1 MVFKLIF
8 IVFQLFSLAK
18 LSILLANLGA
28 SFAYFVV
35 TPLAF
40 DFFLGFQQPG
50 SLESGEASEAGTA
63 GIAFQGSA
71 QEYLSLTIK
80 FIIAFGL
87 CFQLPV
93 LLTLMGKAGL
103 VSSAGLKNV
112 RKFAIV
118 GILVLAALVT
128 PPDVI
133 TQIILFVVVYGLYEV
148 SIFLVGRTEKQIN
161 EKFAADDMP
170 PAISLRTATDLR
182 WTRRD
187 IKSTNL
193 LAQVMAKHA
202 ANEAGDYEALMIDQ
216 DGYVTEAGSSSF
228 FFIKDNKLFIRP
240 VTNEILHGI
249 TRQTMLRVAQQMDL
263 KFVESIYKLDEVLRA
278 DEALITAS
286 SIYVLPVSKID
297 DHVIADGKAG
307 RFTVALRKAY
317 LEIAR
322 AEFYQPTDS

>member
-1 MVFKLIF
+1 MVDQQR
-8 IVFQLFSLAK
+8 IVFLNGKFVSETEASLPIFDRGLLFADAVYEGFGILDGQIVDFIFHMQRLEQSLAK
-18 LSILLANLGA
+18 
-28 SFAYFVV
+28 
-35 TPLAF
+35 
-40 DFFLGFQQPG
+40 
-50 SLESGEASEAGTA
+50 
-63 GIAFQGSA
+63 IA
-71 QEYLSLTIK
+71 I
-80 FIIAFGL
+80 
-87 CFQLPV
+87 P
-93 LLTLMGKAGL
+93 
-103 VSSAGLKNV
+103 
-112 RKFAIV
+112 
-118 GILVLAALVT
+118 
-128 PPDVI
+128 I
-133 TQIILFVVVYGLYEV
+133 TFTTD
-148 SIFLVGRTEKQIN
+148 SIFHDMIALIEKNAVKNGFLYLHVTRGAADRAFHYHDKYIPNIFAFTQG

-170 PAISLRTATDLR
+170 PAISLRTAPDLR

-202 ANEAGDYEALMIDQ
+202 AHKAGDYEALMIDQ

-228 FFIKDNKLFIRP
+228 FFIKDNELFIRP

-249 TRQTMLRVAQQMDL
+249 TRQTMLRVARQMDL
-263 KFVESIYKLDEVLRA
+263 KFVERIYKLDEVLQA

>member
-1 MVFKLIF
+1 MVRQQR
-8 IVFQLFSLAK
+8 IVFLNGKFVPEAEASLPIFDRGLLFADAVYEGFGILDGQIVDFIYHMQRLEQSLAK
-18 LSILLANLGA
+18 IAIPITFATDSMFHDMMALIEKNAVKNGFLYLHVTRGA
-28 SFAYFVV
+28 GDRAFHYHDKYIPNIFAF
-35 TPLAF
+35 T
-40 DFFLGFQQPG
+40 
-50 SLESGEASEAGTA
+50 
-63 GIAFQGSA
+63 QG
-71 QEYLSLTIK
+71 
-80 FIIAFGL
+80 
-87 CFQLPV
+87 
-93 LLTLMGKAGL
+93 
-103 VSSAGLKNV
+103 
-112 RKFAIV
+112 
-118 GILVLAALVT
+118 
-128 PPDVI
+128 
-133 TQIILFVVVYGLYEV
+133 
-148 SIFLVGRTEKQIN
+148 

-170 PAISLRTATDLR
+170 PAISLRTAPDLR

-297 DHVIADGKAG
+297 DYVIADGQAG
-307 RFTVALRKAY
+307 HFTVTLRKAY
-317 LEIAR
+317 LETAR
-322 AEFYQPTDS
+322 AEFYQPADS